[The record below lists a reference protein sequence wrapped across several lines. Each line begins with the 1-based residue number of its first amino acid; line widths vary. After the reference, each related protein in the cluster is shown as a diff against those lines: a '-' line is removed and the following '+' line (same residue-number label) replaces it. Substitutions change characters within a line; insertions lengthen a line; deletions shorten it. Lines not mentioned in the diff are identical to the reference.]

1 MALFSCTAQRWRFRS
16 VCLSYQ
22 KGRADELRAS
32 PTPTPCGCPSWP
44 GQLSALCLAL
54 PALRVLSPGSG
65 PRSLA
70 SRISPSAFPP
80 QHGDSGSHH
89 PGAGHCCITGG
100 SGGWGALS
108 RVGPAAQGQET
119 PPPASG
125 SPAGAERPRPYAV
138 SMPGLPA
145 CCGGWGAGPSLSI
158 TGGLFRPRIHMT
170 HENPSRGR
178 VSVGT

>member
-1 MALFSCTAQRWRFRS
+1 MVWVLRVLSHSTSLFHMCGSGDSEQGRGSLAAWMVVKAVHCARVRS

-89 PGAGHCCITGG
+89 PGAGHCCITVD
-100 SGGWGALS
+100 SLEAAQGAPRDPRRDSKGERSPWLPLETRPDS
-108 RVGPAAQGQET
+108 PGDDVRVGP
-119 PPPASG
+119 
-125 SPAGAERPRPYAV
+125 
-138 SMPGLPA
+138 
-145 CCGGWGAGPSLSI
+145 
-158 TGGLFRPRIHMT
+158 
-170 HENPSRGR
+170 
-178 VSVGT
+178 